1 MESFSY
7 EKTWKYERQKT
18 KNSDAGGSFIFSLD
32 FNFPPLGNLFKQVT
46 EFLIGCG
53 NLEIQYF

>member
-32 FNFPPLGNLFKQVT
+32 FIFHHLAIYLSR
-46 EFLIGCG
+46 
-53 NLEIQYF
+53 